1 MDFELTSELKA
12 LQSSLRAFCQQK
24 VKPLARDWD
33 RAEALPRSV
42 LRELGDLGVMGVL
55 VSEQYGGAGLDA
67 LAMAVLTEE
76 VARHDGSLALTVASH
91 NGLGSNHIR
100 LFGSEAQK
108 LKYLP
113 KLATGEWLAAWGLT
127 EPGSGC

>member
-1 MDFELTSELKA
+1 
-12 LQSSLRAFCQQK
+12 
-24 VKPLARDWD
+24 
-33 RAEALPRSV
+33 
-42 LRELGDLGVMGVL
+42 MGVL

-67 LAMAVLTEE
+67 LAMAVVTEE

-113 KLATGEWLAAWGLT
+113 KLATGEWLAALMP
-127 EPGSGC
+127 PG